1 MSARIF
7 LIGSL
12 CLLLSVTSIGQ
23 EISEFPTEP
32 EEFIKTL
39 TDFMTASRKEGKKFV
54 DKEFGPFYISG
65 LLTMDQQTL
74 ILETC
79 NMLLDKKHPAYPV
92 FEQYL
97 LAMMVFPNSGK
108 TAQEFNEWHTVLYK
122 ILDDKRKKKFV
133 EDFMKNSATIFEN
146 GVFFSA
152 NAVQWKFSNSNYKFV
167 FDSIPAIEFPEGN
180 LICYTKGDS
189 TRIMR
194 TGGVFFPTLDRW
206 IGEKGRVTW
215 DRADFDPELTYAEFG
230 AYEVR
235 IKGSTYTVDSVL
247 FYNEYFE
254 KPLLG
259 QLTEKVIADRT
270 GDKASYPRFESY
282 NQRLQIKNIFENVDY
297 DGGFTMR
304 GNKLAGTGTNE
315 EPAKLVFYRENA
327 PFLEANSL
335 EFAIRP
341 DRLTSQQT
349 QVSIFLDKDSITHPE
364 LNLKFDRKT
373 RKLVLLRTDEG
384 VSKSP
389 YYNSYHD
396 VDMFFE
402 ALYWNIDDPLIEMGS
417 IIGSTQHMA
426 AFESKDYY
434 NDKRYDSMMGLA
446 NTHPLVEIRDYTRQ
460 SNSIAFY
467 DYQFAGFLRLSKEQT
482 SLLLIDL
489 NNQGFVEYDMMS
501 GFCVVKEKL
510 FEYLRNNSGIRDYDV
525 LLFNSEIDNGNNAQL
540 NLLNYNL
547 LLKGIRRIQLSDSQ
561 NVNIYPAR
569 EEVILKKNR
578 DFKCG
583 GRIRAG
589 NLELLG
595 KEYEFKYEEFQ
606 IDLLQ
611 VDSCRIYVQDID
623 AQEDAFGNKNTVQVK
638 NVIEDMT
645 GTLKIDAPTNKSGV
659 HSKDYSEYPILT
671 SKKDSYVYYDNSRI
685 QKGVYGRD
693 KFYYQVE
700 PFVIDS
706 LDNFNSNDLSF
717 QGTLVSSGIFP
728 DIDEPLVLMDD
739 YSLGFDVATTT
750 SGLPI
755 YGGKGDFTAD
765 VRLSYNGL
773 QGSGSLDFL
782 TSTSM
787 SEEFTFFPDSTLGKT
802 KSFLNNEQ
810 AGSLNVPKVTA
821 QVVDLAFYP
830 KSDRLKATSL
840 YEPITFFRNE
850 AELTGSLNLTP
861 KGMTGKGD
869 MDFEGATVSSLKFDY
884 TPRNILADTS
894 AFQLAQSALESLAFK
909 TDNVSADVDFDQ
921 RVGEFK
927 SLGGETIIEFP
938 SNQYICY
945 MDEFK
950 WFMDKGEMELASNRK
965 ASQDFVID
973 TDASSNAS
981 NFYSVNELQDSL
993 NFLAPKAVY
1002 DIASSVITC
1011 NEIPYITVADTR
1023 ILPDSGKVI
1032 IQKRAKIDPL
1042 QRAVLIS
1049 NYVTQYHRIFNSNVQ
1064 INGRLD
1070 FEGEGDMA
1078 YVDENKLEQIIHLDK
1093 IAVDSSL
1100 QTTANGK
1107 ITEDDSFTLNPFFSF
1122 YGDFELRA
1130 NQKNLTFDGGA
1141 QIMHTCESL
1150 ERNWFKFRS
1159 EIDPLDIYIPVDT
1172 NMRDVKMSKLG
1183 VGVMVS
1189 SDSPLELYGSF
1200 LSRKNDRS
1208 DEGLIEALGFLT
1220 YDKGSK
1226 SYKVGSKE
1234 KIKQP
1239 KLPGNLLS
1247 LDTESCEITG
1257 DGEIDYQVDY
1267 GHVKFQSVGDIRHN
1281 GMNGKTTVNGVLS
1294 LDFFFDESLMKR
1306 LSDQLSEWPELL
1318 PIDIAKTDY
1327 EKGIKQ
1333 IMGLEASDKVIS
1345 ELNLSGQ
1352 FKRIPTELQ
1361 KTFFFADI
1369 TFKWDDVEETFV
1381 SEGPIGIATIGKK
1394 QIFRYVKG
1402 KVELAK
1408 SRSADILRVYL
1419 ELDPGNWYYFEY
1431 KLGIMNITSTD
1442 KEFVTAITELK
1453 EDKTKTKDDE
1463 GNKFAYQVVA
1473 SRKKRDDFVD
1483 RFDEFD

>member
-1 MSARIF
+1 MS
-7 LIGSL
+7 S
-12 CLLLSVTSIGQ
+12 
-23 EISEFPTEP
+23 
-32 EEFIKTL
+32 
-39 TDFMTASRKEGKKFV
+39 SRKEGKKFV
-54 DKEFGPFYISG
+54 DKEFGPFFLSG
-65 LLTMDQQTL
+65 ILMADQQNV
-74 ILETC
+74 IVETC
-79 NMLLDKKHPAYPV
+79 NLFLEKKHPAYPV

-97 LAMMVFPNSGK
+97 LAMMYYPTSGK
-108 TAQEFNEWHTVLYK
+108 NTQEFNEWHQVLYK

-133 EDFMKNSATIFEN
+133 DDFVKNSATVFEN
-146 GVFFSA
+146 GVFFST
-152 NAVQWKFSNSNYKFV
+152 NAVKWKFSNSNYKFV
-167 FDSIPAIEFPEGN
+167 FDSLPKIEFPDGD

-189 TRIMR
+189 TRILK
-194 TGGVFFPTLDRW
+194 TGGIFYPTLERW
-206 IGEKGRVTW
+206 RGDKGRVTW
-215 DRADFDPELTYAEFG
+215 SRADFDPEKTYAEFG
-230 AYEVR
+230 EYEVR
-235 IKGSTYTVDSVL
+235 IKGSSYTVDSVL

-254 KPLLG
+254 QPLMG
-259 QLTEKVIADRT
+259 QLTEKVIADRS
-270 GDKASYPRFESY
+270 GDDASYPKFESY

-327 PFLEANSL
+327 PFLVANSL

-341 DRLTSQQT
+341 DRLTSQRT
-349 QVSIFLDKDSITHPE
+349 EVLIYLDKDSISHPE
-364 LNLKFDRKT
+364 LNLKFDRNS

-389 YYNSYHD
+389 YYNSYHN

-426 AFESKDYY
+426 AFESNDYY
-434 NDKRYDSMMGLA
+434 KEKRYDSMMGLA
-446 NTHPLVEIRDYTRQ
+446 NTHPLVEIRDFTRQ
-460 SNSIAFY
+460 INSTTFY
-467 DYQFAGFLRLSKEQT
+467 DYEFAGFLRLSKEQT
-482 SLLLIDL
+482 ALLLIDL
-489 NNQGFVEYDMMS
+489 NNQGFVDFDMVS
-501 GFCVVKEKL
+501 GYCVVKEKL
-510 FEYLRNNSGIRDYDV
+510 FEYLRNNAGIRDYDV
-525 LLFNSEIDNGNNAQL
+525 LLFNSELDRGNNAQL

-595 KEYEFKYEEFQ
+595 KEYEFKYDEFQ
-606 IDLLQ
+606 IDLVQ
-611 VDSCRIYVQDID
+611 VDSCRIYVQDMD
-623 AQEDAFGNKNTVQVK
+623 QQEDAFGNRNTIRVK

-659 HSKDYSEYPILT
+659 HSEDYSEYPILT

-685 QKGVYGRD
+685 QGGVYDRD
-693 KFYYQVE
+693 RFYYQVE
-700 PFVIDS
+700 PFEIDS

-717 QGTLVSSGIFP
+717 EGTLVSSGIFP
-728 DIDEPLVLMDD
+728 DIDEPLKLMDD
-739 YSLGFDVATTT
+739 YSLGFDVNTGGG
-750 SGLPI
+750 GLPV

-765 VRLSYNGL
+765 VKLSYSGL
-773 QGSGSLDFL
+773 QGAGTLDFL
-782 TSTSM
+782 TSTSK

-802 KSFLNNEQ
+802 NSFVNNEQ
-810 AGSLNVPKVTA
+810 TGSLNVPKA
-821 QVVDLAFYP
+821 LANVVDLAFYP
-830 KSDRLKATSL
+830 NSDRLKATSTD
-840 YEPITFFRNE
+840 EPITFFRDE

-861 KGMTGKGD
+861 AGMTGTGN
-869 MDFEGATVSSLKFDY
+869 MDFEGATLSSLRFSY
-884 TPRNILADTS
+884 TPRKILADTS
-894 AFQLAQSALESLAFK
+894 AFQLSQSALENLAFK

-965 ASQDFVID
+965 VSQDFVID
-973 TDASSNAS
+973 TDAGTNAS

-1011 NEIPYITVADTR
+1011 NEIPFITVADSR
-1023 ILPDSGKVI
+1023 ILPDSGRVV
-1032 IQKRAKIDPL
+1032 IQKRAKMDPL
-1042 QRAVLIS
+1042 ERAVLIS
-1049 NYVTQYHRIFNSNVQ
+1049 NYVTQYHRIFNSNLE

-1070 FEGEGDMA
+1070 FEGDGDIA

-1093 IAVDSSL
+1093 IEVDSTL
-1100 QTTANGK
+1100 QTVAEGK
-1107 ITEDDSFTLNPFFSF
+1107 ISEDDDFSLSPFFSF
-1122 YGDFELRA
+1122 YGDFELYA
-1130 NQKNLTFDGGA
+1130 NQKNLLFDGGT
-1141 QIMHTCESL
+1141 QIMHTCENL

-1159 EIDPLDIYIPVDT
+1159 EIDPTDIYIPVDT
-1172 NMRDVKMSKLG
+1172 NLRDVKMSKLG

-1189 SDSPLELYGSF
+1189 SDSPMELYGSF

-1208 DEGLIEALGFLT
+1208 DEGLIEALGYLT
-1220 YDKGSK
+1220 YDKADK
-1226 SYKVGSKE
+1226 NYKVGAKE

-1239 KLPGNLLS
+1239 KLPGNLLA
-1247 LDTESCEITG
+1247 LNTESCEITG
-1257 DGEIDYQVDY
+1257 DGEINYQVDY
-1267 GHVKFQSVGDIRHN
+1267 GHVKFRSFGDIRHN
-1281 GMNGKTTVNGVLS
+1281 SVNGETAANGIFT
-1294 LDFFFDESLMKR
+1294 LDFFFDESLLKR
-1306 LSDQLSEWPELL
+1306 ITDQVTEWPGLD
-1318 PIDIAKTDY
+1318 PVDITKTDY
-1327 EKGIKQ
+1327 EKGIKE

-1352 FKRIPTELQ
+1352 FKRIPAELQ
-1361 KTFFFADI
+1361 STLFFADV
-1369 TFKWDDVEETFV
+1369 TFKWDDVEESFV
-1381 SEGPIGIATIGKK
+1381 SEGPLGIASIGKK
-1394 QIFRYVKG
+1394 QVFRYVKG
-1402 KVELAK
+1402 KIEMAK

-1419 ELDPGNWYYFEY
+1419 ELDPGNWYYMEY

-1453 EDKTKTKDDE
+1453 DDKTKTKDDE

-1473 SRKKRDDFVD
+1473 SRKKRNDFVD
-1483 RFDEFD
+1483 RFPEFE